1 MRTGSISTTE
11 SAKATPEETALSRK
25 TIIRSAIPVAVIILA
40 AVAFAVFEPIQVL
53 PRIRLAPGY
62 LLTTQHADSITSED
76 VRGDIVLY
84 NFGYTD
90 CGDTCGEMTATMAA
104 IAERL
109 DEVDMG
115 DTDVRFVTIS
125 FDPQTDTPERLND
138 YATSLGADPELWTF
152 ATAES
157 DHLANVVK
165 AGFKTWYEQK
175 PDGSFAFDPA
185 FVLVDGWGVIRGEYR
200 YQTNASDTEKIL
212 HHLDIL
218 GEEIRNAHGAA
229 SLAYEA
235 AHFFLCYP

>member
-1 MRTGSISTTE
+1 M
-11 SAKATPEETALSRK
+11 A
-25 TIIRSAIPVAVIILA
+25 IILA

-62 LLTTQHADSITSED
+62 LLTDQNAATLTSED

-84 NFGYTD
+84 NFGYTN
-90 CGDTCGEMTATMAA
+90 CGEACNSMNSTMGA
-104 IAERL
+104 IRGRL
-109 DEVDMG
+109 DEVDTG
-115 DTDVRFVTIS
+115 DTAVRFVTIS
-125 FDPQTDTPERLND
+125 FDPSTDNPEVLDD
-138 YATSLGADPELWTF
+138 YASQVGADSESWTF
-152 ATAES
+152 ATAEP

-165 AGFKTWYEQK
+165 AGFRAYYEDRG
-175 PDGSFAFDPA
+175 DGSFSFDPV

-200 YQTNASDTEKIL
+200 YQTSADDTDKIL
-212 HHLDIL
+212 RHIDIL

>member
-1 MRTGSISTTE
+1 V
-11 SAKATPEETALSRK
+11 
-25 TIIRSAIPVAVIILA
+25 PVAAIILA
-40 AVAFAVFEPIQVL
+40 AVAFVVFEPIQVL

-62 LLTTQHADSITSED
+62 LLTDQNAQSLTSED

-84 NFGYTD
+84 NFGYTN
-90 CGDTCGEMTATMAA
+90 CGSACTDMTTTMTE
-104 IAERL
+104 IQRRL
-109 DEVDMG
+109 GEVDVG

-125 FDPQTDTPERLND
+125 FDPAADSPEQLQA
-138 YATSLGADPELWTF
+138 YATDVGADPAVWTF
-152 ATAES
+152 ATAEP

-165 AGFKTWYEQK
+165 AGFKTWYEQQD
-175 PDGSFAFDPA
+175 DGSFAFDPV

-200 YQTNASDTEKIL
+200 YQTTASDTDKIL